1 MFPASGDER
10 FDKLPK
16 WIRDSVTLLEG
27 RYRDACASLKEYEA
41 EATETT
47 PIRIV
52 GYAKPDIALPDR
64 STVRFQ
70 IGKFRE
76 ECIEVGF
83 EYENTWKR
91 KSPIGVSIRSGGRIY
106 IEPQASNVVVA
117 RCEMREAR
125 RLERMRVEDRR

>member
-1 MFPASGDER
+1 MIPVSADER

-16 WIRDSVTLLEG
+16 WVRDKVQELE
-27 RYRDACASLKEYEA
+27 RRNSDLTKRLAEYETK
-41 EATETT
+41 ATEAT

-52 GYAKPDIALPDR
+52 GFGEPDTALPDR
-64 STVRFQ
+64 STIRFM

-83 EYENTWKR
+83 EYDNSLR
-91 KSPIGVSIRSGGRIY
+91 SGPPIGVSVRSGGRIY

-117 RCEMREAR
+117 KCEMRAD
-125 RLERMRVEDRR
+125 RVQKQDASK